1 MSFLLITHV
10 YTYVCILYVSMRT
23 MMPSW
28 FLTDPRLFCQV
39 IAAANS
45 NCQSSNSK
53 SMILDKIISPGK
65 FDSIQDINHCSLKHW
80 VQACNVTIPSLH
92 IWQNLGEKLL
102 ESRMLIMVV
111 IGAPEIE
118 QSWRRGKL
126 QITPSWV
133 LLSLW
138 FRVHGH
144 QWVSLEFSGSFWII
158 WDSYILLW
166 WFCCSVTKCCDKWND
181 KFTKMFTKS
190 LQKWLSTICLVG
202 PCWFLKDFRA
212 GEVEH
217 HVGLTRTCQ
226 RPQFE

>member
-1 MSFLLITHV
+1 MYFLLITHV

-133 LLSLW
+133 KYSFPYDLGFMGINGFLW
-138 FRVHGH
+138 NSQDPFG
-144 QWVSLEFSGSFWII
+144 LFGILTSFCD
-158 WDSYILLW
+158 DSVNLRCKVPW
-166 WFCCSVTKCCDKWND
+166 QVKW
-181 KFTKMFTKS
+181 
-190 LQKWLSTICLVG
+190 
-202 PCWFLKDFRA
+202 
-212 GEVEH
+212 
-217 HVGLTRTCQ
+217 
-226 RPQFE
+226 